1 MNAQTQVDFEQQEAV
16 RWSPSLVDQQTQT
29 TYDHLESNFDH
40 DLVAIV
46 RELLKDHVGI
56 TYEVALV
63 PVVAEG
69 GAVFLMPGQE
79 SERCYQWTYPDS
91 EDSVLLTAEA
101 VGIVSTLYALQQ
113 MFWRELDHRYQ
124 DDELDLRE
132 FANNHPEATTMF
144 AVAFTWM

>member
-1 MNAQTQVDFEQQEAV
+1 MNAKTQVDFERQETV
-16 RWSPSLVDQQTQT
+16 LWSPSLVDQQTQT
-29 TYDHLESNFDH
+29 PYEHLESNFDR

-56 TYEVALV
+56 ADKVALV

-69 GAVFLMPGQE
+69 GAVFLMPGQD
-79 SERCYQWTYPDS
+79 SERCYQWIYPDS
-91 EDSVLLTAEA
+91 EESVLLTAEA

-113 MFWRELDHRYQ
+113 MFWRDFDTRYQ

-132 FANNHPEATTMF
+132 FANNHPEAATMF